1 MKRRVQAGFT
11 MVEVMIAVMLTA
23 IAVIGIVG
31 LYRVQTRSSGY
42 ARLATE
48 ASVLAADKLET
59 LRTVITPVSGT
70 EAGVDARGKVGV
82 GGPYTRTWTVTQPV
96 TSQWNLEVEV
106 AWDDDG
112 TPRTVKLHA
121 IRGL

>member
-1 MKRRVQAGFT
+1 MRTRQAGFT
-11 MVEVMIAVMLTA
+11 MIEVMIAVLLTA
-23 IAVIGIVG
+23 IAVVGVIG

-42 ARLATE
+42 SRYATE

-59 LRTVITPVSGT
+59 LRTTVLPASGSET
-70 EAGVDARGKVGV
+70 GVDARGKVGV

-96 TSQWNLEVEV
+96 TTQWNLRVDV
-106 AWDDDG
+106 AWNDDG
-112 TPRTVKLHA
+112 NTRTVTLHA

>member
-1 MKRRVQAGFT
+1 MRTKQAGFT
-11 MVEVMIAVMLTA
+11 MIEVMIAVLLTA
-23 IAVIGIVG
+23 IAVVGVIG

-42 ARLATE
+42 SRNATE

-59 LRTVITPVSGT
+59 LRTTVLPTSGSET
-70 EAGVDARGKVGV
+70 GVDARGKVGV

-96 TSQWNLEVEV
+96 TTQWNLRVDV
-106 AWDDDG
+106 AWSDDG
-112 TPRTVKLHA
+112 NTRTVTLHA